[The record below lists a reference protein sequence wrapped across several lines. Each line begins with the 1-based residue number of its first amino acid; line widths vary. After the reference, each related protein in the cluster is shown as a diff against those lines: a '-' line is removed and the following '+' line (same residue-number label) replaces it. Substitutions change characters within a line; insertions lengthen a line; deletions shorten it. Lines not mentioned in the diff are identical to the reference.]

1 MILESRLW
9 RRNFEFG
16 SDFFLAGDILFCQNY
31 FPRQKKNQVK
41 IQNSASIALIPESFA
56 FMSRKHFVDKRIIGE
71 ALWGLKFWLQYIEDV
86 FTHANSVN
94 HL

>member
-1 MILESRLW
+1 M
-9 RRNFEFG
+9 G
-16 SDFFLAGDILFCQNY
+16 GKY
-31 FPRQKKNQVK
+31 FDKKEYPPPEKNQTQ

-56 FMSRKHFVDKRIIGE
+56 FVSRKHFVDKRIIGG